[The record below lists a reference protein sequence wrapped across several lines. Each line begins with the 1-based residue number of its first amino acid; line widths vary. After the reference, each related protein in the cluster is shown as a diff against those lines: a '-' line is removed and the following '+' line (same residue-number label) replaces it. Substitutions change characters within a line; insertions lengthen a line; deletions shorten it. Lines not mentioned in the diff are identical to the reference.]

1 MAKMTE
7 VKLDDFSP
15 KILEQMEEQ
24 VLLGLEL
31 IGQAAEGHA
40 KEECPVDTGLLRNSI
55 AHSLAGEQPSI
66 GKSYKGTNKK
76 ARTYKANKPNKS
88 GVIRSGTYRSKTPKQ
103 GNEHSVY
110 IGSNVEYAIPVEYGD
125 AKHDVGKKHFLKD
138 AATNHND
145 QYKEIMKLALKGK
158 TQNI

>member
-15 KILEQMEEQ
+15 KIIEKMEEQ
-24 VLLGLEL
+24 ILLGLEL
-31 IGQAAEGHA
+31 IGQEAEKNA
-40 KEECPVDTGLLRNSI
+40 KGECPLDTGLLRNSI
-55 AHSLAGEQPSI
+55 AHALAGEQPSI

-76 ARTYKANKPNKS
+76 ARSYKADKPDKN
-88 GVIRSGTYRSKTPKQ
+88 GVAKSGTYTRKAPKKQ
-103 GNEHSVY
+103 GEHSVY
-110 IGSNVEYAIPVEYGD
+110 IGSNVEYALDVEYGD
-125 AKHDVGKKHFLKD
+125 KNHKTGKKHFLKD

-158 TQNI
+158 TQ